1 MGGSSKPKKP
11 SNAERTASILAQ
23 KKSSGDAKA
32 LLAQGE
38 YLRNRRKRSPLFG
51 GPESG
56 GGQTTLGSQGSTL
69 GAMG

>member
-11 SNAERTASILAQ
+11 SNAERTANILAQ

-56 GGQTTLGSQGSTL
+56 GQTVLGSQGSTL